1 MNYDDWKLS
10 PPDGDELL
18 SPCCGCTYTETD
30 ESYECDSCK
39 EEFDEPIVDYEY
51 RARIED
57 DRAEAMMEDRRLGL

>member
-51 RARIED
+51 RARIAD